1 MPAEKLPVYLDHN
14 ATTPVDP
21 LVVEA
26 MLPFF
31 TEHFGNASST
41 NHPYGRKAAEAVQ
54 QAREQIASLINAIPE
69 ELIYTSG
76 ATESINLAMK
86 GVFEAY
92 SSKGNHIITT
102 QIEHSAVLKTCAAIE
117 QQGGEVTYVPV
128 QPDGCVDVAEIE
140 KAIRPGTILIA
151 VMYANNETGV
161 IQPVKE
167 IGAIAKKNNI
177 IFFSDAAQA
186 VGKIPVNVIEE
197 NISLLAMSAHKLYG
211 PKGIGALYVRRKNP
225 RVQLEVHMHG
235 GGQEKGKRGG
245 TLNVPGIVGFG
256 TAAELCSERMNKE
269 EKRLSE
275 LRNALEEKLVVS
287 GAMINGSKAHRLPH
301 VTNLSFSGAQAQ
313 ALMSGLYPFVAASGG
328 SACTTGTHEPSHV
341 LKAMGLTDEQ
351 ALGALRLSLGR
362 YNTEEEIEY
371 AAKAII
377 KVTGELQEAYIRS
390 AGNTGN

>member
-31 TEHFGNASST
+31 TEHFGNASSS

-54 QAREQIASLINAIPE
+54 QAREQVANLVNAIPGE
-69 ELIYTSG
+69 IIFTAG
-76 ATESINLAMK
+76 ATESINLALK

-92 SSKGNHIITT
+92 ASKGNHIITT
-102 QIEHSAVLKTCAAIE
+102 QIEHSAVLNTCAAIE
-117 QQGGEVTYVPV
+117 KQGGEITYVPV
-128 QPDGCVDVAEIE
+128 QADGRVDIAEIE
-140 KAIRPGTILIA
+140 KSIRPGTILIA
-151 VMYANNETGV
+151 VMYANNETGI
-161 IQPVKE
+161 IQPIKE
-167 IGAIAKKNNI
+167 IGAIAKKNSI

-186 VGKIPVNVIEE
+186 VGKIPVNVIED
-197 NISLLAMSAHKLYG
+197 NIGLLAMSAHKLYG
-211 PKGIGALYVRRKNP
+211 PKGIGALYVRRKDP
-225 RVQLEVHMHG
+225 RVQLSVHMHG
-235 GGQEKGKRGG
+235 GGQEKGKRSG

-256 TAAELCSERMNKE
+256 AAAALCSERMNNE
-269 EKRLSE
+269 AKRLSE
-275 LRNALEEKLVVS
+275 LRNVLQEKLVAS
-287 GAMINGSKAHRLPH
+287 GAVVNGTEEHRLPH

-313 ALMSGLYPFVAASGG
+313 ALMSGLYPFIAASGG

-362 YNTEEEIEY
+362 YTTKEQIEY

-377 KVTGELQEAYIRS
+377 KVVGELQENYIK
-390 AGNTGN
+390 AGGNTGT